1 MHRVSNRVRPA
12 RPNPLFS
19 LTLWLDNFLSLL
31 VLAIASLVSVLEK
44 MSCFFL
50 LGRACLEPAPSG
62 CACLMADVGNGATA
76 CLEVV
81 GRAVTQPFLEEWW
94 AGVRPTTVNL
104 Y

>member
-1 MHRVSNRVRPA
+1 MNWSSEKPHSPYVIP
-12 RPNPLFS
+12 
-19 LTLWLDNFLSLL
+19 TLWLDNSLSLL
-31 VLAIASLVSVLEK
+31 VPASLVSVLEK

-62 CACLMADVGNGATA
+62 SAYLTADVGNGAKV

-81 GRAVTQPFLEEWW
+81 GRAVTQPSLEEWW
-94 AGVRPTTVNL
+94 AGVRPTTVKL